1 MKKDP
6 KVFIGHIIDSI
17 QLIESYSENL
27 SADKFKKEIALQD
40 AIIRRLE
47 IIGEATKNIPSAF
60 KLQHHEI
67 PWKQMAGIRDILIH
81 EYFDVD
87 LDLTWQVVKREL
99 LPLKAKLQTLLLDSS
114 L

>member
-6 KVFIGHIIDSI
+6 KIFIRHIIESI
-17 QLIESYSENL
+17 ELIEVYGNQLNCEQ
-27 SADKFKKEIALQD
+27 FKKDQVLQD

-47 IIGEATKNIPSAF
+47 IIGEATKNIPSF
-60 KLQHHEI
+60 FRIEHSHI

-87 LDLTWQVVKREL
+87 LDLTWQVVQKEL
-99 LPLKAKLQTLLLDSS
+99 PALKANLARIL
-114 L
+114 